1 MSRGIRLNRDLR
13 SIRRF
18 WTIVETVGACG
29 FRELADT
36 YFPEGAKG
44 FFRRRKQDR
53 PELRGL
59 DRPAKLRRLLEELGP
74 TFVKFGQI
82 LSTRP
87 DLIGP
92 VWAGELRQLTEN
104 VAPFPFAEVKA
115 IIERETGRK
124 TDEIFSRL
132 EEKPLAAASIGQV
145 HEGILLGDGARV
157 VVKVRRPGI
166 AEVIE
171 QDLEIMR
178 FIAVRIEESGGALA
192 RFRPVR
198 IVEEFARSL
207 GRELDYMI
215 EAANLNRFAA
225 DSRDDA
231 HIKVPQVYFEYTT
244 TEVMVM
250 EFIEGDSAAKV
261 QNSPELRKKYDLE
274 KIAEYGVNSLLHQIF
289 AAGFFHADP
298 HPGNILLLP
307 DGRLCFIDFG
317 MMGRINADER
327 RIFLRA
333 LSCMMENDIPRMVDF
348 ALKMTLNSRPSG
360 SRAALERD
368 AADLVDANLNLPL
381 EKLSLAKILTDL
393 MKMLETHDLA
403 LRPDLYMMF
412 KSLITIEQL
421 GKDFS
426 PGLKIVD
433 MLKPFLAKMKL
444 EEIDPR
450 RILRRF
456 VSDLGENIG
465 FAQELPGSLYAIVR
479 KLETGEIS
487 WRVEHRGLNEIEET
501 LYVTGERLSRSLLLA
516 ALFLGSALVIVAKI
530 PPLWNGVPLPG
541 IAGFLVSGV
550 LSVHILWSDHRQ
562 RTKFLR
568 DREKRK
574 WEEDLRRR
582 DR

>member
-327 RIFLRA
+327 RIFPRGEEQEDHAHQHYRGNEVRRVDGCLHQLLVFLR
-333 LSCMMENDIPRMVDF
+333 RH
-348 ALKMTLNSRPSG
+348 
-360 SRAALERD
+360 
-368 AADLVDANLNLPL
+368 LVQQQRQDNRHRKGKQQASHTDHQCIRQQPDKIGAL
-381 EKLSLAKILTDL
+381 EKLVKILHSDPGAAPDSFAGL
-393 MKMLETHDLA
+393 VFSEGNLQSEHRNITHDDKICQGRQQEKIKLPVA
-403 LRPDLYMMF
+403 QNFFQP
-412 KSLITIEQL
+412 SL
-421 GKDFS
+421 S
-426 PGLKIVD
+426 PGQPQVPARIFRQRCHSASTA
-433 MLKPFLAKMKL
+433 PFG
-444 EEIDPR
+444 
-450 RILRRF
+450 F
-456 VSDLGENIG
+456 YENCT
-465 FAQELPGSLYAIVR
+465 GSF
-479 KLETGEIS
+479 
-487 WRVEHRGLNEIEET
+487 
-501 LYVTGERLSRSLLLA
+501 SLLLMSKSYVFYA
-516 ALFLGSALVIVAKI
+516 
-530 PPLWNGVPLPG
+530 
-541 IAGFLVSGV
+541 
-550 LSVHILWSDHRQ
+550 R
-562 RTKFLR
+562 
-568 DREKRK
+568 
-574 WEEDLRRR
+574 
-582 DR
+582 